1 MKRNFAYRR
10 WYVLKKN
17 VKKKKFNFLEGAKF
31 EKMLMT
37 PFRVHKRKK
46 EKNLRFFFF
55 GSICL
60 VSFKT
65 RVRQSIDVA
74 QKQILQKK
82 KI

>member
-1 MKRNFAYRR
+1 
-10 WYVLKKN
+10 
-17 VKKKKFNFLEGAKF
+17 
-31 EKMLMT
+31 MLMT
-37 PFRVHKRKK
+37 PFVFTKK
-46 EKNLRFFFF
+46 KLRFFF

-82 KI
+82 LKKKDKVFFFTRNDYSLYIILSLLRDPYKILLLNFSRLS

>member
-17 VKKKKFNFLEGAKF
+17 IKKKIQFSRGREIWKNADDALSCSQKKKKKIYD
-31 EKMLMT
+31 
-37 PFRVHKRKK
+37 
-46 EKNLRFFFF
+46 FFF
-55 GSICL
+55 GSIYL

-82 KI
+82 I